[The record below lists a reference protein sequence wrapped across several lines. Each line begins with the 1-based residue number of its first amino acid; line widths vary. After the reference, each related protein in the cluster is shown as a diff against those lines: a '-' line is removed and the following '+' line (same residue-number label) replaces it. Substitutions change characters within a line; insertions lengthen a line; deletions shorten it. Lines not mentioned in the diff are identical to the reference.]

1 MPTEI
6 QPLVDL
12 SIQAGRLAAAICR
25 KVQDQETVTGV
36 PQSKTD
42 NEPVTVADYASQAV
56 ILRAISQAYPDHHV
70 VSEEDSAHL
79 RQQQDDAVGRRVLE
93 LVCEVLDEAVSF
105 DQICAWID
113 HQGNPDSPMRW
124 AIDPIDGTKGFIRR
138 QQYAV
143 AIGLLEKGIPVA
155 GVLACPNLEVDS
167 EKPEGQKGVI
177 MAARSGA
184 GTIQIPLDGGE
195 STAVHVNSTIDPQK
209 VHVLGSV
216 ESSHGDPWLLTE
228 LVATLGFGD
237 VVRVDSQVKYAVLAR
252 GGAEIYLRPQSK
264 PGWREKIW
272 DHAAGMLVAKEAG
285 AITTDMDGKPLD
297 FSLGAK
303 LEANRGVLTTHGP
316 LHEQVVETLAKIQ
329 AERAKS

>member
-1 MPTEI
+1 MTCEI

-12 SIQAGRLAAAICR
+12 AIQAGRLAAAICR
-25 KVQDQETVTGV
+25 KVQTQETVSGV
-36 PQSKTD
+36 PLSKAG

-56 ILRAISQAYPDHHV
+56 ILRAISQAFPEHHV

-79 RQQQDDAVGRRVLE
+79 RQQKDDAVGRRVHE
-93 LVCEVLDEAVSF
+93 LVCEVLDETVSF
-105 DQICAWID
+105 DQICSWID
-113 HQGNPDSPMRW
+113 HQGNPDSPLRW

-143 AIGLLEKGIPVA
+143 AIGLLEQGEPAA
-155 GVLACPNLEVDS
+155 GVLVCPNLEVDAQA
-167 EKPEGQKGVI
+167 PEGQKGVI
-177 MAARSGA
+177 MAARTGA
-184 GTIQIPLDGGE
+184 GAVQIPLDGGE
-195 STAVHVNSTIDPQK
+195 TSHIHVNAATDPK
-209 VHVLGSV
+209 HVRVLGSV

-228 LVATLGFGD
+228 LVSTLGFGD

-252 GGAEIYLRPQSK
+252 GGAEIYLRPRSE

-297 FSLGAK
+297 FSCGAK
-303 LEANRGVLTTHGP
+303 LERNRGVLTTHGP
-316 LHEQVVETLAKIQ
+316 LHEQVVEALAQIE
-329 AERAKS
+329 AVRDRS